1 MIAFYCKKT
10 ATWLLIKIAT
20 FASKKLINTHVSAWV
35 FYVAWVEFFAL
46 TLLRLYIVMLE

>member
-1 MIAFYCKKT
+1 MCFIAIKM

-35 FYVAWVEFFAL
+35 FYVVWVEFFAL